1 MKLGRLR
8 LLGRDLGHPIGRWS
22 NKTTGLGARH
32 DRILLVY
39 TYKNMKKLGKTGL
52 MVDFCRLWFHG
63 DSKPI

>member
-22 NKTTGLGARH
+22 SPTTGLGARH

-39 TYKNMKKLGKTGL
+39 TYKKHQKAGKNWTYGGFL
-52 MVDFCRLWFHG
+52 SSMVSWGF
-63 DSKPI
+63 